1 MSSAQGNGGP
11 VGGNPGW
18 AGERGEFTDLTEA
31 DIRGDSYVG
40 KRPAD
45 GGVGGAVSSMPY
57 MLARK
62 EPDAPLF
69 EGPYAERLQKI
80 LARYPDRQGALHP
93 VLNMAEEVRGHLT
106 PEALAR
112 VAEILGLSPAYVRGM
127 ATFYSMYNRRPVG
140 RYFIQVCTNVPCN
153 LCGGDEV
160 LEAFLEAT
168 GTEPGETSPD
178 GLFTVMAVECLG
190 ACGFPTAVQINSRYF
205 ENVTPADVPE
215 ILAQLRAGEHSTDAA
230 DGAFGPGSAAV
241 QATTSGGAAG
251 EAAGAAAPATT
262 SGRASGE
269 SSEGRVGPGSSDS
282 DSGSDLD
289 SGSGRGGH

>member
-69 EGPYAERLQKI
+69 EGPYAERLEKI

-160 LEAFLEAT
+160 LQAFLEAT
-168 GTEPGETSPD
+168 GTEPGVTTDD

-205 ENVTPADVPE
+205 ENVEPQDVPA

-230 DGAFGPGSAAV
+230 DGWFGAGTAEV
-241 QATTSGGAAG
+241 QATRQGGVSGEPSGGR
-251 EAAGAAAPATT
+251 
-262 SGRASGE
+262 GRQTA
-269 SSEGRVGPGSSDS
+269 SDS
-282 DSGSDLD
+282 DSESD
-289 SGSGRGGH
+289 SGSGRGRR